1 MSSHNEQSATSI
13 AFLRAIATRAD
24 NERIAE
30 LTHLERAFAMTLE
43 GRRLLECVQLGGA
56 EFRLSVAACK
66 MLADESQPVLH
77 RADPQGE
84 AP

>member
-1 MSSHNEQSATSI
+1 MSSHNEQAATSI
-13 AFLRAIATRAD
+13 ALLRAIATRAD

-56 EFRLSVAACK
+56 EFRLSIAACK
-66 MLADESQPVLH
+66 MLADENQAVLH
-77 RADPQGE
+77 STDSQGE
-84 AP
+84 AS